1 MVLIT
6 IKMFMLLC
14 WRTFKKSKII
24 MICSLQADLVQGF
37 GSHQYIDGLVQEK
50 RNSITNAL

>member
-14 WRTFKKSKII
+14 WRTFKKSKVI